1 MQHKVHAPSEAQE
14 APATAPAEPVAGPC
28 LACAPLGDGEIAN
41 TGRAERLSP
50 AWSGMTLLDLDS
62 RIDLGVCPACGALF
76 EWSDHPQY
84 YGSGNLD
91 EEHLRR
97 LGPPEADLVR
107 ALLRAGEDPDAAQA
121 AIAPALAG
129 GVAEDLLIA
138 LLRRLV
144 GQQRPAFQRLLPRV
158 LEHLFRSPRSG
169 YGDVLG
175 CYMFSSHNRS
185 RELVAMIEADP
196 RPRPPVV
203 NQVFERCRKQLAT
216 PE

>member
-1 MQHKVHAPSEAQE
+1 MDAGAGC
-14 APATAPAEPVAGPC
+14 ATCGQ
-28 LACAPLGDGEIAN
+28 LGAGEIAN
-41 TGRAERLSP
+41 TGRDERLSP
-50 AWSGMTLLDLDS
+50 AWSRMTLLDLDS

-107 ALLRAGEDPDAAQA
+107 ALLRTGEDPDAAQA

-144 GQQRPAFQRLLPRV
+144 GQQRPAFQRLLPACSSTCSAARAAATAMCSGATC
-158 LEHLFRSPRSG
+158 SP
-169 YGDVLG
+169 
-175 CYMFSSHNRS
+175 
-185 RELVAMIEADP
+185 
-196 RPRPPVV
+196 
-203 NQVFERCRKQLAT
+203 AT
-216 PE
+216 IARASWSP